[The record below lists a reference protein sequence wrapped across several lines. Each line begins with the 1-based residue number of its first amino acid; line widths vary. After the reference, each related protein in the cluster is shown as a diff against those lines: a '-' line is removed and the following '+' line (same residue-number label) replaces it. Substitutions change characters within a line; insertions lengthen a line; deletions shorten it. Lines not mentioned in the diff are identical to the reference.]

1 MAAIANNE
9 MCIGVF
15 LNQVHQQLEAKYI
28 QKKTSTTVVAK
39 DLAAAKTLESFLQ
52 ELKARS
58 DARAKALGVDRRGV
72 DTKNVYDLLL
82 KEAEDQEWNK
92 LMDAIHAQLSNV
104 GFTTGINRLFRR
116 EEHAGK
122 TNNFEREL
130 GAVIAA
136 VSNEALKSDGVDV
149 SKMDNYTSTQL
160 GTSRVSLQYV
170 EDIPEVLGNAMVK
183 DAYTRLMTRWNKE
196 IKTQK
201 QSASAASLEHTAAVS
216 VQGKIDVNGKS
227 PNAKII
233 LSLST
238 SGKGLSDF
246 TKKLRTVA
254 KIMQAATFTA
264 KNYKSFRWDDQV
276 KEYVPINNEASW
288 ANKLHLGKSDPFR
301 AIHGTLSSLGY
312 DSTNIGIY
320 FTKMVE
326 ALDGIKTMQKP
337 YAHEFHSD
345 IVSHINHLRFVYE
358 LTGGG
363 QTYDKAVDLAFPE
376 ARYLIYN
383 DPTTG
388 NIYVR
393 STASIVVDY
402 ISSTLKKKDSRV
414 LNDAFFSAMSVSK
427 ASF

>member
-1 MAAIANNE
+1 MTFANST

-28 QKKTSTTVVAK
+28 QKKTTTTVVAK
-39 DLAAAKTLESFLQ
+39 DLDAAKQLQSFLQ

-58 DARAKALGVDRRGV
+58 DARAKSLGVERRGV
-72 DTKNVYDLLL
+72 DTNNVYNLLL
-82 KEAEDQEWNK
+82 QQAEDQEWEK
-92 LMDAIHAQLSNV
+92 LMEAINSQLSTA
-104 GFTTGINRLFRR
+104 GFRTGINRLFRR
-116 EEHAGK
+116 TEHAGK

-136 VSNEALKSDGVDV
+136 VNDSALASAGVD
-149 SKMDNYTSTQL
+149 TSSLDSYSPTQL
-160 GTSRVSLQYV
+160 GSERVSLSAV
-170 EDIPEVLGNAMVK
+170 KDIPAALGNEMVR
-183 DAYTRLMTRWNKE
+183 DAYTRLMTRWNNE
-196 IKTQK
+196 IRTKK
-201 QSASAASLEHTAAVS
+201 QSASMANLGHTASVS

-227 PNAKII
+227 PHAEII

-238 SGKGLSDF
+238 SGKSLSAF
-246 TKKLRTVA
+246 QKRLRTVA
-254 KIMQAATFTA
+254 KILQGATFTA
-264 KNYKSFRWDDQV
+264 KNYKSFRWDDQA
-276 KEYVPINNEASW
+276 KTYVPINNDAPW
-288 ANKLHLGKSDPFR
+288 ANKLHIGQSDPFR

-312 DSTNIGIY
+312 GSAVTGIY

-326 ALDGIKTMQKP
+326 ALDGIKFSKKP
-337 YAHEFHSD
+337 YAHSFHSD

-402 ISSTLKKKDSRV
+402 ISSALKKKDSRV
-414 LNDAFFSAMSVSK
+414 LNDAFFSAMSVAK
-427 ASF
+427 ASFN